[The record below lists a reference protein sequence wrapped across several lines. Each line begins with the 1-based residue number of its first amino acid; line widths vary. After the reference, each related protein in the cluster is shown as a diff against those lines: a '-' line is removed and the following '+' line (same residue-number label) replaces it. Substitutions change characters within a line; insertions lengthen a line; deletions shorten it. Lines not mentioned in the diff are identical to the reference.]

1 MKRSVLNVVVRF
13 AVLMSVPGML
23 HAKVHT
29 VGAGKPLA
37 TIHDA
42 LENANDGD
50 TILVYPGYYSEGNL
64 QVNKSLTLIG
74 INFPILDGQKQC
86 EIMTVNSSHV
96 TINGFDIR
104 NSGQMSTIDL
114 AGIKVLSAS
123 FVTIEN
129 NLIRDCNFG
138 IYLSN
143 TTDCIVR
150 NNDVRGILKEEQN
163 SGNGIHIWKGER
175 ELVADNY
182 LTGHRDG
189 IYFEFVTDSEIGNN
203 NSEGNMRYG
212 LHFMFS
218 HNDHYHHNRF
228 YNNGAGV
235 AVMYSRQV
243 KMTENRFSH
252 NWGSSA
258 YGILLKDITDSHIW
272 KNIFDSN
279 SAGVYMEGASRIVLE
294 QNEFLENGWALRI
307 QASCDAN
314 TVRQNNFRGNS
325 FDVST
330 NGHLVLNSFVQNYW
344 DRFEGYDLN
353 KDGIGDVP
361 YRPVSLFAIVVE
373 RMPYGIMLMRSF
385 MVYLLD
391 KAEKLI
397 PSLTPEQLMDEK
409 PAMIPLENGLDIHR
423 ELPMAVDST
432 HPATETAPIQIQ

>member
-1 MKRSVLNVVVRF
+1 MKQLNLILLCIALVILPVILKAHVWSVGPGKTLSTVRESLDK
-13 AVLMSVPGML
+13 A
-23 HAKVHT
+23 
-29 VGAGKPLA
+29 
-37 TIHDA
+37 
-42 LENANDGD
+42 ENGD
-50 TILVYPGYYSEGNL
+50 TIYVYSGYYAEGNL
-64 QVNKSLTLIG
+64 QVNKSVVLIG
-74 INFPILDGQKQC
+74 LGLPVLDGQKQF
-86 EIMTVNSSHV
+86 EILTVNASHV

-123 FVTIEN
+123 FVTVEN

-150 NNDVRGILKEEQN
+150 NNDVRGVLKEEQN
-163 SGNGIHIWKGER
+163 CGNGVHIWKGER

-189 IYFEFVTDSEIGNN
+189 IYFEFVTDSEIRNN

-218 HNDHYHHNRF
+218 HNDHYHHNLF

-243 KMTENRFSH
+243 KMTGNRFSH

-272 KNIFDSN
+272 KNVFDSN
-279 SAGVYMEGASRIVLE
+279 SAGVYMEGASRIILE

-314 TVRQNNFRGNS
+314 TVRLNNFRGNS

-330 NGHLVLNSFVQNYW
+330 NGHLVLNSFSQNYW
-344 DRFEGYDLN
+344 DRYEGYDLN
-353 KDGIGDVP
+353 RDGTGDVP
-361 YRPVSLFAIVVE
+361 FRPVSLFAVVVE

-409 PAMIPLENGLDIHR
+409 PAMSPVENGLDLNR
-423 ELPMAVDST
+423 EPQMAVDST
-432 HPATETAPIQIQ
+432 HPANIMAPTQIQ